1 LRCGLLRQ
9 RYSIFFAAFG
19 RLIEK
24 EKNNYPGAQLFRQTS
39 EPVNK
44 VIRRHRLPVNGE
56 RMMPM
61 QKSLKTLAVATLMA
75 LSVPVSSAF
84 AALQVGEKAPDFK
97 LEAALAGKATTFS
110 LQQALQKGPVVLYFF
125 PAAFSAGCT
134 LEAHDFAEATDE
146 FKKQGATVI
155 GVTAGNTDQIAKF
168 SQLECRDKFTVA
180 ADPGAKV
187 AAEYKSTMEMKGQK
201 LSDRT
206 SYVIAPDGKILLSYT
221 DKNPDAHIEKA
232 MDAVK
237 KYRQANPA

>member
-1 LRCGLLRQ
+1 MRMKYNLKTVVAVSLL
-9 RYSIFFAAFG
+9 S
-19 RLIEK
+19 L
-24 EKNNYPGAQLFRQTS
+24 S
-39 EPVNK
+39 
-44 VIRRHRLPVNGE
+44 LPV
-56 RMMPM
+56 
-61 QKSLKTLAVATLMA
+61 T
-75 LSVPVSSAF
+75 SAF
-84 AALQVGEKAPDFK
+84 AALQAGEKAPDFK

-110 LQQALQKGPVVLYFF
+110 LHQALQKGPVVLYFF
-125 PAAFSAGCT
+125 PVAFSAGCT

-187 AAEYKSTMEMKGQK
+187 ATEYKNTLEIKGK
-201 LSDRT
+201 TYSDRT
-206 SYVIAPDGKILLSYT
+206 SYVIAPDGKILLSYS
-221 DKNPDAHIEKA
+221 DKNPDAHIQKA

>member
-1 LRCGLLRQ
+1 M
-9 RYSIFFAAFG
+9 
-19 RLIEK
+19 
-24 EKNNYPGAQLFRQTS
+24 KNT
-39 EPVNK
+39 
-44 VIRRHRLPVNGE
+44 
-56 RMMPM
+56 
-61 QKSLKTLAVATLMA
+61 LKTLAVATLLA
-75 LSVPVSSAF
+75 LSVPATSAF

-97 LEAALAGKATTFS
+97 LEAALAGKSTTFS

-187 AAEYKSTMEMKGQK
+187 AAQYDTLMEMKGK
-201 LSDRT
+201 TLSDRT

-221 DKNPDAHIEKA
+221 DRNPETHIQKT

-237 KYRQANPA
+237 QYAKSHS

>member
-1 LRCGLLRQ
+1 
-9 RYSIFFAAFG
+9 
-19 RLIEK
+19 
-24 EKNNYPGAQLFRQTS
+24 
-39 EPVNK
+39 
-44 VIRRHRLPVNGE
+44 
-56 RMMPM
+56 MPM
-61 QKSLKTLAVATLMA
+61 KKNLTTLAVAA
-75 LSVPVSSAF
+75 LFGLALPVTSAF
-84 AALQVGEKAPDFK
+84 AALPVGEKAPDFQLK
-97 LEAALAGKATTFS
+97 AALAGKPATFS

-134 LEAHDFAEATDE
+134 LEAHDFAEATDA
-146 FKKQGATVI
+146 FSKLGATVI
-155 GVTAGNTDQIAKF
+155 GVTAGNVDQIAKF

-187 AAEYKSTMEMKGQK
+187 AAEYQSTMQMKGQT

-221 DKNPDAHIEKA
+221 DKNPDAHIQKA